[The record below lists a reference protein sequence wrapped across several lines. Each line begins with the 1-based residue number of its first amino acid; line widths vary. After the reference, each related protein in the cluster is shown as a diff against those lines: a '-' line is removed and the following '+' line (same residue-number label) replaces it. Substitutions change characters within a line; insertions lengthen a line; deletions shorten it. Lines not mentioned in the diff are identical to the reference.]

1 MCKELSVIV
10 NLESVNEAQSIE
22 SSRKLWITI
31 FFERI
36 LEVID
41 ILTNSMPSDSL
52 YILDFV
58 RVT

>member
-41 ILTNSMPSDSL
+41 ILADSVPSDSL